1 MNYLEFPDG
10 SLFWQQVTEVNM
22 KHTPGP
28 WSVNVIGQHWN
39 NKSLKHIEVTFGQ
52 DGECICDTVYNP
64 SDASLIAAA
73 PDLLE
78 ALQQLLEDVCSNNDS
93 VLGYRVD
100 EALAAISKALGGE

>member
-1 MNYLEFPDG
+1 
-10 SLFWQQVTEVNM
+10 M

-64 SDASLIAAA
+64 SDANLIAAA

-78 ALQQLLEDVCSNNDS
+78 ALQNATRVLEAGKNVKFPDWIETIQKSK
-93 VLGYRVD
+93 
-100 EALAAISKALGGE
+100 AAISKALGEE

>member
-1 MNYLEFPDG
+1 
-10 SLFWQQVTEVNM
+10 M
-22 KHTPGP
+22 KYTPGP

-64 SDASLIAAA
+64 SDANLIAAA

-78 ALQQLLEDVCSNNDS
+78 ALQD
-93 VLGYRVD
+93 
-100 EALAAISKALGGE
+100 ALHAYDKHGEHPEWDFARAAISKALGEE

>member
-1 MNYLEFPDG
+1 
-10 SLFWQQVTEVNM
+10 M

-64 SDASLIAAA
+64 SDANLIAAA

-78 ALQQLLEDVCSNNDS
+78 ALQNMVTAYEYEASIDNPALLAA
-93 VLGYRVD
+93 R
-100 EALAAISKALGGE
+100 AAISKALGEE

>member
-1 MNYLEFPDG
+1 
-10 SLFWQQVTEVNM
+10 M

-64 SDASLIAAA
+64 SDAKLISAA
-73 PDLLE
+73 PDLLA
-78 ALQQLLEDVCSNNDS
+78 ALQAV
-93 VLGYRVD
+93 VRVADRQTD
-100 EALAAISKALGGE
+100 EFDMARAAISKALGEE

>member
-1 MNYLEFPDG
+1 
-10 SLFWQQVTEVNM
+10 M

-64 SDASLIAAA
+64 SDAKLISAA

-78 ALQQLLEDVCSNNDS
+78 ALQAVI
-93 VLGYRVD
+93 RVADRQTD
-100 EALAAISKALGGE
+100 EFDMARAAISKALGEE

>member
-1 MNYLEFPDG
+1 
-10 SLFWQQVTEVNM
+10 M

-64 SDASLIAAA
+64 SDAKLISAA
-73 PDLLE
+73 PDLLN
-78 ALQQLLEDVCSNNDS
+78 ALQAMLNKAYKQNWNEQ
-93 VLGYRVD
+93 YPD
-100 EALAAISKALGGE
+100 EVSKAQAAISKALGEE